1 MENETL
7 QAGLIDKEVSLQRN
21 RAVRNWL
28 VGTVG
33 IENNNVRNFKAYE
46 ECRGRLSY

>member
-21 RAVRNWL
+21 RAVKSWL
-28 VGTVG
+28 VGAVG
-33 IENNNVRNFKAYE
+33 IETKT
-46 ECRGRLSY
+46 